1 MDTGGRPGQFDSGS
15 RDSDG
20 RVGSLLCPDIR
31 YGDMSDAPTD
41 RNRLGDAASP
51 YLRQHADNPVNW
63 QPWDDDALDA
73 ARERDRPIFL
83 SVGYSACH
91 WCHVMEE
98 ESFQD
103 EAVAAVLNENYV
115 PIKVDREE
123 RPDLDRIYQT
133 ICQLVT
139 QGGGWPLS
147 AWLTPEGRP
156 FYVGTYFPPEESRGR
171 PGFRELLTGLAETW
185 ENDRGEMESRA
196 EEWMD
201 AIEGKVGSVDAPEG
215 SEPPG
220 ADLLESVGTSALRAA
235 DREHG
240 GFGTTGAKFPHP
252 ARIDAMLRLY
262 DRTGRDTYRDVAYE
276 TLNAMATR
284 GMYDHV
290 GGGFHRYATDR
301 DWSVPHFE
309 KMLYDNAEL
318 PRVYLAAYQA
328 TGVETYAETV
338 EETLAF
344 VDRELSHPEGGFYS
358 TLDARSETASG
369 EREEGAFYTW
379 TPAEVHEAVEDDTAA
394 DLFCD
399 RFGVT
404 TAGSVEGSSVLTIRR
419 GVESL
424 AGEHDRTAG
433 EVETKLDAAREALFD
448 ARETR
453 PRPGRDEKVLAG
465 WNGLAIS
472 AFAEAGIVLDG
483 AYAERATEAL
493 AFVDDHLRDG
503 ITLERRYEDGAVG
516 VDGYLED
523 YAFLA
528 RGALDCYQATGDVA
542 ALSIALDLARGIE
555 AGFWDE
561 DAAAL
566 YFTPESG
573 EDLIARPQELTDQ
586 STPSSAGVAIDVL
599 LALDGF
605 VSHDRFEEIAESA
618 LSTYRSRVDSSPL
631 QHASLAL
638 AADRYGTGSRELTV
652 VAEDLPGA
660 WREQVGETYL
670 PNRLLSMRPPE
681 LEEWLDRLDL
691 AGAPPIWADR
701 DQQGGEPTVYACAS
715 FTCSPPTND
724 IGEALAWFEE
734 DGAIEDETP

>member
-1 MDTGGRPGQFDSGS
+1 
-15 RDSDG
+15 
-20 RVGSLLCPDIR
+20 
-31 YGDMSDAPTD
+31 MSDAPTD

-73 ARERDRPIFL
+73 ASERDVPIFL

-91 WCHVMEE
+91 WCHVMES

-103 EAVAAVLNENYV
+103 EAIAAVLNEQYV

-123 RPDLDRIYQT
+123 RPDLDRVYQT

-185 ENDRGEMESRA
+185 ENDREEMESRA

-215 SEPPG
+215 SDPPG
-220 ADLLESVGTSALRAA
+220 SDLLESVGSSALRAA

-252 ARIDAMLRLY
+252 ARIDALLRLY
-262 DRTGRDTYRDVAYE
+262 DRTGRETYRDVAYE

-328 TGVETYAETV
+328 TGIETYAKTV

-344 VDRELSHPEGGFYS
+344 VERELSHPDGGFYS
-358 TLDARSETASG
+358 TLDAQSENARG

-379 TPAEVHEAVEDDTAA
+379 TPEEVGTAVEDSTAA
-394 DLFCD
+394 DLFRD

-404 TAGSVEGSSVLTIRR
+404 ERGDIEGASVLAIRR

-424 AGEHDRTAG
+424 AEEYDLTTDEAERKLETAR
-433 EVETKLDAAREALFD
+433 KALFAARE
-448 ARETR
+448 RR

-472 AFAEAGIVLDG
+472 AFAEAGIVLDA
-483 AYAERATEAL
+483 AYAERASGAL
-493 AFVDDHLRDG
+493 AFIDEHLRDG
-503 ITLERRYEDGAVG
+503 TTLERRYEDGAVG
-516 VDGYLED
+516 IDGYLED

-555 AGFWDE
+555 SEFWDG
-561 DAAAL
+561 DAGAL
-566 YFTPESG
+566 YFTPASG
-573 EDLIARPQELTDQ
+573 EELIARPQELTDQ
-586 STPSSAGVAIDVL
+586 STPSSAGVAVDVL
-599 LALDGF
+599 LALDAF
-605 VSHDRFEEIAESA
+605 VPHDRFAEIAESA
-618 LSTYRSRVDSSPL
+618 LATYRTRVDSSPL

-638 AADRYGTGSRELTV
+638 AADRYATGSRELTV
-652 VAEDLPGA
+652 VAESLPA
-660 WREQVGETYL
+660 SWRERIGETYL
-670 PNRLLSMRPPE
+670 PNRLLSVRPPD
-681 LEEWLDRLDL
+681 LDSWLDRLGL
-691 AGAPPIWADR
+691 SETPPIWADR
-701 DQQGGEPTVYACAS
+701 GQQNGEPTVYACAS
-715 FTCSPPTND
+715 FACSPPTND
-724 IGEALAWFEE
+724 IGEALAWFDDAGIGE
-734 DGAIEDETP
+734 ETP

>member
-1 MDTGGRPGQFDSGS
+1 
-15 RDSDG
+15 
-20 RVGSLLCPDIR
+20 
-31 YGDMSDAPTD
+31 MSDAPTD

-63 QPWDDDALDA
+63 QPWDEAALSA
-73 ARERDRPIFL
+73 AREREVPIFL

-91 WCHVMEE
+91 WCHVMEA

-103 EAVAAVLNENYV
+103 ESIAAVLNEEYV

-147 AWLTPEGRP
+147 AWLTPEGKP

-171 PGFRELLTGLAETW
+171 PGFRDLLVGLAETW

-196 EEWMD
+196 GEWMD
-201 AIEGKVGSVDAPEG
+201 AIEGQVETVEAPEG
-215 SEPPG
+215 TEPPG
-220 ADLLESVGTSALRAA
+220 SDLLDTLGESALRAA

-252 ARIDAMLRLY
+252 ARIDALLRLY
-262 DRTGRDTYRDVAYE
+262 DRTGREAYRDVAYE
-276 TLNAMATR
+276 TLSAMATR

-318 PRVYLAAYQA
+318 PRMYLAGYQV

-338 EETLAF
+338 RETLAF
-344 VDRELSHPEGGFYS
+344 LDRELSHPEGGFFS
-358 TLDARSETASG
+358 TLDAQSEAGG

-379 TPAEVHEAVEDDTAA
+379 TPVEVREAVEDDRTA

-404 TAGSVEGSSVLTIRR
+404 ESGNFEGTNVLAIRR
-419 GVESL
+419 GAAEL
-424 AGEHDRTAG
+424 AAEYDLDPE
-433 EVETKLDAAREALFD
+433 EVEATLDDAREALFA
-448 ARETR
+448 AREER
-453 PRPGRDEKVLAG
+453 PGPGRDEKVLAG

-472 AFAEAGIVLDG
+472 AFSEAGLVLDPG
-483 AYAERATEAL
+483 YADRAGEAL
-493 AFVDDHLRDG
+493 SFVDRHLRDG
-503 ITLERRYEDGAVG
+503 ETLRRRYEDGVVG
-516 VDGYLED
+516 IDGYLED

-528 RGALDCYQATGDVA
+528 RGALDHYQASGDVES
-542 ALSIALDLARGIE
+542 LRIALDLARGIE
-555 AGFWDE
+555 AEFWDE
-561 DAAAL
+561 GAEAL

-573 EDLIARPQELTDQ
+573 EKLVARPQELTDQ

-605 VSHDRFEEIAESA
+605 VPHDRFADIAEAA
-618 LSTYRSRVDSSPL
+618 LSTYRSRVESSPL

-638 AADRYGTGSRELTV
+638 AADRYATGSRELTV
-652 VAEDLPGA
+652 VADDLPES
-660 WREQVGETYL
+660 WRERIGGTYL
-670 PNRLLSMRPPE
+670 PNRLLAPRPPD
-681 LEEWLDRLDL
+681 LDAWLDRLGL
-691 AGAPPIWADR
+691 AEAPPIWADR
-701 DQQGGEPTVYACAS
+701 DQRDGDPTIYACES
-715 FTCSPPTND
+715 FSCSPPTND
-724 IGEALAWFEE
+724 VDEALAWFE
-734 DGAIEDETP
+734 GG

>member
-1 MDTGGRPGQFDSGS
+1 
-15 RDSDG
+15 
-20 RVGSLLCPDIR
+20 
-31 YGDMSDAPTD
+31 MSDAPID

-73 ARERDRPIFL
+73 ASERDVPIFL

-91 WCHVMEE
+91 WCHVMEK

-103 EAVAAVLNENYV
+103 DGIAAVLNENYV

-123 RPDLDRIYQT
+123 RPDLDRVYQT

-147 AWLTPEGRP
+147 VWLTPEGRP

-171 PGFRELLTGLAETW
+171 PGFGELLRGLAETW
-185 ENDRGEMESRA
+185 ENDREEMESRA

-201 AIEGKVGSVDAPEG
+201 AIEGRVGSVDTPEG

-252 ARIDAMLRLY
+252 SRVDALLRLH
-262 DRTGRDTYRDVAYE
+262 DRTGRETHRDVAYE

-301 DWSVPHFE
+301 DWGVPHFE

-318 PRVYLAAYQA
+318 PRMYLAAYQA
-328 TGVETYAETV
+328 TGIEMYPETV
-338 EETLAF
+338 EETLSF
-344 VDRELSHPEGGFYS
+344 LERELSHPEGGFYS
-358 TLDARSETASG
+358 TLDAQSENASG

-379 TPAEVHEAVEDDTAA
+379 TPDEVHDTLENNTVAN
-394 DLFCD
+394 LFCD

-419 GVESL
+419 GVGSL
-424 AGEHDRTAG
+424 GEEYNLTVEEVNAKLETAR
-433 EVETKLDAAREALFD
+433 ERLFAARE
-448 ARETR
+448 ER

-472 AFAEAGIVLDG
+472 AFAEAGIVLDSG
-483 AYAERATEAL
+483 YAERATEGL
-493 AFVDDHLRDG
+493 GFIDEHLRDG
-503 ITLERRYEDGAVG
+503 TGLKRRYEDGTTG

-528 RGALDCYQATGDVA
+528 RGALDCYQATGDVE
-542 ALSIALDLARGIE
+542 ALSMALDLARGIE
-555 AGFWDE
+555 AEFWDE
-561 DAAAL
+561 GEEAL
-566 YFTPESG
+566 YFTPASG
-573 EDLIARPQELTDQ
+573 EDLISRPQELTDQ

-599 LALDGF
+599 LALDVF
-605 VSHDRFEEIAESA
+605 VPHDRFEEVAETA
-618 LSTYRSRVDSSPL
+618 LTTYRSRIESSPL
-631 QHASLAL
+631 QHTSLAL
-638 AADRYGTGSRELTV
+638 AADRYANGSCELTV
-652 VAEDLPGA
+652 VADELPED
-660 WREQVGETYL
+660 WRERIGETYL
-670 PNRLLSMRPPE
+670 PNRLLSVRPPD
-681 LEEWLDRLDL
+681 LADWLGRLDL
-691 AGAPPIWADR
+691 AEAPPIWADR
-701 DQQGGEPTVYACAS
+701 DQRRGEPTVYACES

-724 IGEALAWFEE
+724 IEEALARFGNDAAAES
-734 DGAIEDETP
+734 GGV

>member
-1 MDTGGRPGQFDSGS
+1 
-15 RDSDG
+15 
-20 RVGSLLCPDIR
+20 
-31 YGDMSDAPTD
+31 MSDAPTD
-41 RNRLGDAASP
+41 HNRLADTASP

-73 ARERDRPIFL
+73 ARERDVPIFL

-103 EAVAAVLNENYV
+103 EGIAAVLNENYV

-123 RPDLDRIYQT
+123 RPDLDRVYQT

-201 AIEGKVGSVDAPEG
+201 AIEGNVGSVDAPEG

-220 ADLLESVGTSALRAA
+220 AGLLESVGTSALRAA

-252 ARIDAMLRLY
+252 SRVDAMLRLH
-262 DRTGRDTYRDVAYE
+262 DRTGRETYREVAYE

-328 TGVETYAETV
+328 TGIDTYAETV
-338 EETLAF
+338 ERTLSF
-344 VDRELSHPEGGFYS
+344 VERELSHPDGGFYS
-358 TLDARSETASG
+358 TLDAQSENASG

-379 TPAEVHEAVEDDTAA
+379 TPGEVSDALDDAAAV
-394 DLFCD
+394 DLFRD

-404 TAGSVEGSSVLTIRR
+404 ERGDLEGSNVLAIRR

-424 AGEHDRTAG
+424 GEEHDLTA
-433 EVETKLDAAREALFD
+433 EAAEAKLDAARETLFD
-448 ARETR
+448 AREER
-453 PRPGRDEKVLAG
+453 PRPARDEKVLAG

-472 AFAEAGIVLDG
+472 AFAEAGIVLDS
-483 AYAERATEAL
+483 AYAERASEAL
-493 AFVDDHLRDG
+493 AFVDEHLRDG
-503 ITLERRYEDGAVG
+503 TALERRYEDVSGRGSDAPDEQSESSGGAVG
-516 VDGYLED
+516 IDGYLED

-555 AGFWDE
+555 AEFWDE
-561 DAAAL
+561 GEEAL
-566 YFTPESG
+566 YFTPASG

-605 VSHDRFEEIAESA
+605 VLHDRFAEIAESA
-618 LSTYRSRVDSSPL
+618 LTTYRSRVESSPL
-631 QHASLAL
+631 QHTTLAL
-638 AADRYGTGSRELTV
+638 AADRYATGSRELTV

-660 WREQVGETYL
+660 WRERIGEAYL
-670 PNRLLSMRPPE
+670 PNRLLSVRPPD

-691 AGAPPIWADR
+691 AEAPPIWADR
-701 DQQGGEPTVYACAS
+701 DQRGGEPTVYACES

-724 IGEALAWFEE
+724 VGEALSWFEDDAAVRE
-734 DGAIEDETP
+734 EPP